1 MVLSFKVFHTKRC
14 FTLIRL
20 LISRVPYTNNPL
32 SIRHCS
38 VFTPC
43 ERIPLSTIY
52 SRSPCGLDC
61 AVLFVCL
68 LIFRRLTNN
77 GPIAVIG
84 DTVLQISYSPPFLL
98 VPRFSF
104 QYWFRQR
111 RLTDSRLAVWPDRRL
126 SRIAKDRRCLVSL
139 ATPILSQMLKLNPER
154 GKMSSGRGW
163 GCPSVPQKIS
173 TPRESG
179 HSSTA
184 TIRLIRAVMGLLAI

>member
-20 LISRVPYTNNPL
+20 LISRAPCTNNPL

-43 ERIPLSTIY
+43 ERIPLSTIMP
-52 SRSPCGLDC
+52 RSLRGLDC

-104 QYWFRQR
+104 QRSTLLSFPRNADIIANVEIDPPSGENVEWQGVGVS
-111 RLTDSRLAVWPDRRL
+111 LCPHKNIDL
-126 SRIAKDRRCLVSL
+126 SRKRPFIYRYNTPNSRDKGVSGAL
-139 ATPILSQMLKLNPER
+139 R
-154 GKMSSGRGW
+154 VGGR
-163 GCPSVPQKIS
+163 
-173 TPRESG
+173 
-179 HSSTA
+179 
-184 TIRLIRAVMGLLAI
+184 